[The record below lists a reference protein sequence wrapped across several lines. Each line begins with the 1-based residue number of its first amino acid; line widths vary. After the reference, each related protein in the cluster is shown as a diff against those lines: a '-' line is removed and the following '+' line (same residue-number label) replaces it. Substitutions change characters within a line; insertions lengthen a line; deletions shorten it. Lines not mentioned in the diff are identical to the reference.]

1 MPSNVQIATFVFFCL
16 VGLFGYVYNQK
27 KQFYPTM
34 VYLSKSGAAIA
45 VCYAEALLL
54 GLIVSTI
61 LRKIFF
67 GELRPI
73 ESERLTERSW
83 YALTETCLAFTIF
96 KEETVPVFVFLF
108 ALLIFMKTF
117 HWLTDE
123 RVDLIERSMTL
134 SNLFHVRIIA
144 VFLLLGG
151 IDATFITHAFQRT
164 INRGPSIQIVFGFEY
179 CILLIMLLD
188 NCIKYML
195 YLHGLFEY
203 STSESRAITKMYVAV
218 VMSSIKVIL
227 YSAFFL
233 LMVQIFTL
241 PLFVLRPMYFTL
253 KAFKKSVMNVL
264 MTRRAIRYLNN
275 FYPDATPLDL
285 ETHDNVCIIC
295 REALT
300 LASKKL
306 PCNHIFHTACL
317 RAWFQRQQSCP
328 TCRYSIL
335 KVPQSVQLE
344 RMRTSRRADAET
356 QTEPDLS
363 RTRAFCYCRL
373 LEDTQNLPEP
383 SLQNLTENELVN
395 LENEKREDLRLRIQ
409 TLSLVSSMLDTAS
422 TAIQQLPYGTER
434 DPRVVRKQVPNPQQN
449 GNEEGQNLPSSLRLI
464 REKRMQSL
472 LKSHRG
478 DGHPDS

>member
-16 VGLFGYVYNQK
+16 VGMFGYVYNQK
-27 KQFYPTM
+27 KQFYPTV

-67 GELRPI
+67 GDLRPI

-134 SNLFHVRIIA
+134 SKLFHVRIIA
-144 VFLLLGG
+144 VFILLGG
-151 IDATFITHAFQRT
+151 IDATFITQAYQRT

-188 NCIKYML
+188 NCIKYIM
-195 YLHGLFEY
+195 YLHSLFEY
-203 STSESRAITKMYVAV
+203 STSESRAVTQMYVAV

-233 LMVQIFTL
+233 LMVQIFTF

-253 KAFKKSVMNVL
+253 KAFKKSVMDVL
-264 MTRRAIRYLNN
+264 MTRRALRYLNN

-285 ETHDNVCIIC
+285 ETHDNACIIC
-295 REALT
+295 REELT

-317 RAWFQRQQSCP
+317 RAWFQRQQTCP
-328 TCRYSIL
+328 TCRFSIL
-335 KVPQSVQLE
+335 KVPTIVQLE
-344 RMRTSRRADAET
+344 RLRTIRRVNAST
-356 QTEPDLS
+356 QTEPILS
-363 RTRAFCYCRL
+363 GHRCHYTL
-373 LEDTQNLPEP
+373 LEGTRNPPAEY
-383 SLQNLTENELVN
+383 LQNLTENDLAN
-395 LENEKREDLRLRIQ
+395 IENEKREELRRRIQ
-409 TLSLVSSMLDTAS
+409 TLSMVSSMLDTAS
-422 TAIQQLPYGTER
+422 RAIQQLPRGNER
-434 DPRVVRKQVPNPQQN
+434 APRVVPRQKPETQQN
-449 GNEEGQNLPSSLRLI
+449 GGESRQTLQQNLKVI
-464 REKRMQSL
+464 RAKRMQSL
-472 LKSHRG
+472 LKSQQG
-478 DGHPDS
+478 EGNSNS